1 MDSSEAAEDI
11 IDQDDGKVS
20 GDEAMDSIT
29 NWKVSFFFNPV
40 SEAQKNSDFFQPR
53 IESLQNPFI
62 R

>member
-20 GDEAMDSIT
+20 DDEAMDSIT

-40 SEAQKNSDFFQPR
+40 SEEQKKLWFFSTKNW
-53 IESLQNPFI
+53 IITKSLY
-62 R
+62 